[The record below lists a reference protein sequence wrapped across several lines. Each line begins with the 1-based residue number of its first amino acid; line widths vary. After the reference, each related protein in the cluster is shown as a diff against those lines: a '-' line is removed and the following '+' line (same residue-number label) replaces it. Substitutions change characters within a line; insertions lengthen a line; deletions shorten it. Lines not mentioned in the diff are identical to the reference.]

1 MNVVRLRPH
10 QGKGT
15 GLPGPRRSS
24 IQLTDTEQMRLRAA
38 LRNLRALY
46 GSWDCLAEV
55 MGVRPGTLATIV
67 SGKPT
72 SPGMAV
78 RAARA
83 AGTTVEAILGD
94 LKVAASC
101 PHCGAAWEVRS

>member
-1 MNVVRLRPH
+1 
-10 QGKGT
+10 
-15 GLPGPRRSS
+15 
-24 IQLTDTEQMRLRAA
+24 MRLRAA

-55 MGVRPGTLATIV
+55 MGVSPGTLASIV
-67 SGKPT
+67 SGKDS

-83 AGTTVEAILGD
+83 AGTTVEALLGD

>member
-1 MNVVRLRPH
+1 
-10 QGKGT
+10 
-15 GLPGPRRSS
+15 
-24 IQLTDTEQMRLRAA
+24 MRLRAA

-46 GSWDCLAEV
+46 GSWNCLAEV
-55 MGVRPGTLATIV
+55 MGVNPRSLTTIV

-83 AGTTVEAILGD
+83 AGTTVEALLGD

-101 PHCGAAWEVRS
+101 PHCGTAWEVRS

>member
-1 MNVVRLRPH
+1 
-10 QGKGT
+10 
-15 GLPGPRRSS
+15 
-24 IQLTDTEQMRLRAA
+24 MRLRAA

-46 GSWDCLAEV
+46 GSYGALAEV
-55 MGVRPGTLATIV
+55 MGVSPSSLANIV
-67 SGKPT
+67 SGRPA

-83 AGTTVEAILGD
+83 AGTTVEALLGD

-101 PHCGAAWEVRS
+101 PHCGAAWEVS